1 MKKPMA
7 FFLALCMASSFALA
21 AQSWDASLPSSLD
34 TMAENYY
41 LPVVQTV
48 FGTFTFAYSGIPS
61 PFARW
66 LEDNLGAAIA
76 KSSRLKLLNRSAAG
90 AMDPLFAKEYG
101 DFFSMADGAALL
113 HGNYFIEDN
122 AVRARLELTGLSDR
136 TLIGVIDITIPRIN
150 LPKEL
155 AVEPSKAV
163 LDKAKELDAL
173 LPAASPDGLRVSVT
187 TDRGTGAVYRLD
199 EEMILLVTANK
210 DAYAKVYHID
220 AAGTVQ
226 LIWPNRFGGSGR
238 LTAGEITRIPNEAER
253 IGFQFIMIP
262 PFGTEFIKVIA
273 STVPFAE
280 NEADFTSLGKD
291 VKKAV
296 TRGLAIRPVSA
307 EAVPERAEALA
318 SYVIM
323 QK

>member
-7 FFLALCMASSFALA
+7 FILVLCMAGSLALA
-21 AQSWDASLPSSLD
+21 AQSWDTSLPSSLD

-48 FGTFTFAYSGIPS
+48 FGTFTYAYSGIPS

-66 LEDNLGAAIA
+66 LEDNLGSAIA
-76 KSSRLKLLNRSAAG
+76 KSSRLKLLNRSAAA

-101 DFFSMADGAALL
+101 EFFSMADGAALL
-113 HGNYFIEDN
+113 HGSYFVEDN

-136 TLIGVIDITIPRIN
+136 TLIGVIDITIPRKN

-173 LPAASPDGLRVSVT
+173 LPAASPDGLKVSVT
-187 TDRGTGAVYRLD
+187 TDRGAGAVYRLD
-199 EEMILLVTANK
+199 EEMTLLVTANK

-220 AAGTVQ
+220 AAGTAQ
-226 LIWPNRFGGSGR
+226 LIWPNRFGGSGM
-238 LTAGEITRIPNEAER
+238 LKAGEITRIPNEAEK
-253 IGFQFIMIP
+253 IVFQFIMIP
-262 PFGTEFIKVIA
+262 PLGTEFIKVIA

-280 NEADFTSLGKD
+280 NEEGFTSLGKD

-307 EAVPERAEALA
+307 EVVPERAEALA